1 MKLGPVTKQYKR
13 NKTTSTKFD
22 DVMSANCNVNVGFP
36 ISDQF
41 GANPEA

>member
-1 MKLGPVTKQYKR
+1 MKLGPVTKQFKR
-13 NKTTSTKFD
+13 NKTKPKKFD
-22 DVMSANCNVNVGFP
+22 EVMSANCNVSVVFP